1 MKFTI
6 VTPSYNQGQYIEQTI
21 KSVLDQAGDF
31 FIDYIIAD
39 GGSTDNSVEI
49 IKKYD
54 KLLKNN
60 LYPIKCNGLEFR
72 WWSKK
77 DKGQSDAIN
86 QGFKIAKG
94 EILAWINSD
103 DYYEPGAFMEV
114 AGIFNRYPVLNL
126 IYGDYLRLHDKSN
139 KLSNALKPNPSETH
153 ESLLSGTGSFGQPA
167 TFFTKKITERVGYLD
182 ESLHYCMDYDFW
194 IKIFKIG
201 NTKYLPSV
209 LAVFRIWENSKTS
222 TSQKKFDDERHLIA
236 KRYGGNILTPRKIN
250 IFIDK
255 FWWRYFIKNKFPSL
269 YYALK
274 KIFFYLINSLKYKKK
289 N

>member
-39 GGSTDNSVEI
+39 GGSTDKSVEI

-54 KLLKNN
+54 NLLKNG
-60 LYPIKCNGLEFR
+60 LYPIKCNGIELH

-103 DYYEPGAFMEV
+103 DFYEANAFKEV
-114 AGIFNRYPVLNL
+114 LEIFNAHTELDLV
-126 IYGDYLRLHDKSN
+126 YGDGYVVKDGTSN
-139 KLSNALKPNPSETH
+139 KTIKRSTVGTFNEFLRRYNYIFQPSAFWKKY
-153 ESLLSGTGSFGQPA
+153 SFRFSCGCQ
-167 TFFTKKITERVGYLD
+167 ICG
-182 ESLHYCMDYDFW
+182 
-194 IKIFKIG
+194 
-201 NTKYLPSV
+201 
-209 LAVFRIWENSKTS
+209 
-222 TSQKKFDDERHLIA
+222 
-236 KRYGGNILTPRKIN
+236 
-250 IFIDK
+250 
-255 FWWRYFIKNKFPSL
+255 L
-269 YYALK
+269 Y
-274 KIFFYLINSLKYKKK
+274 
-289 N
+289 